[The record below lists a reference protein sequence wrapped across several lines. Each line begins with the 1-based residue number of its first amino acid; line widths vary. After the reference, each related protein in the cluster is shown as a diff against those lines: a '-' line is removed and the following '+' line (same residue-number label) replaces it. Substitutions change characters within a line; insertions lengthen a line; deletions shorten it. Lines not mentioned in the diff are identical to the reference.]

1 MINIQLLK
9 KEIVD
14 RLKPLEPA
22 KVILFG
28 SYAWGKPDEDSD
40 IDLYVVTKDNI
51 MPENYR
57 ENMNFYLK
65 IAKQLDDIKKKYP
78 CDLIVHTKPMH
89 EKFVRINSSFANE
102 ILTKGQTLI

>member
-1 MINIQLLK
+1 MIDIELIK

-14 RLKPLEPA
+14 RLRPLDPA

-40 IDLYVVTKDNI
+40 IDLYVVTKDDS
-51 MPENYR
+51 MPLNYR

-65 IAKQLDDIKKKYP
+65 VSKQLEEIKKNYP

-89 EKFVRINSSFANE
+89 EKFIRINSSFANE
-102 ILTKGQTLI
+102 ILTKGQVLL